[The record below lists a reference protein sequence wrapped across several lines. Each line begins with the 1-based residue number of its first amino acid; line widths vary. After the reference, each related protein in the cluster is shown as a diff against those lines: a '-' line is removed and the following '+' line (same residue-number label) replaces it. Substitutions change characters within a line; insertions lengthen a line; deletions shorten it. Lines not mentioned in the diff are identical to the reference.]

1 MNAATDRACVIFWR
15 HLYLILNGGRDIF
28 VWLSAIK
35 MGRCLSSHVQDLG
48 LVLLWGWGRVIQKCD
63 KVPVPVVPSHFYSS
77 EAQTGIQTHVPP
89 VPGTTPPSQLGNKL
103 LMRPLKLPLKLLH
116 APNKVCVCVCV
127 WACVLDR
134 ETERGSHTC
143 SLSPWNWVNSE
154 PVNPAVASKMSL
166 SPGASNREPPHW
178 FVQVC
183 VSVSRGRIEGVEVTV
198 VRAQDRQSQ
207 TRHLNCA
214 ESILRN
220 WVLGTQLPPS
230 LISEDELLDMSHCS
244 LNGIRSKGKRKKKKN
259 RWQHTLWI
267 LQPAPPPT
275 SLGKPWAFKAVSFFF
290 SFFFFSFFVLS
301 LFQ

>member
-1 MNAATDRACVIFWR
+1 MVAETFLFGFPPSRWAVVCRHTSRIWGLYCCGGGAA
-15 HLYLILNGGRDIF
+15 
-28 VWLSAIK
+28 LSKNAIK
-35 MGRCLSSHVQDLG
+35 YQCLLFR
-48 LVLLWGWGRVIQKCD
+48 LTFIQ
-63 KVPVPVVPSHFYSS
+63 V
-77 EAQTGIQTHVPP
+77 
-89 VPGTTPPSQLGNKL
+89 
-103 LMRPLKLPLKLLH
+103 RLKLGFKHRFPQSQAPHLH
-116 APNKVCVCVCV
+116 HSWETNYLWDHWNFPWNFSMPRTRCVCVCVCVCV

-183 VSVSRGRIEGVEVTV
+183 VSVSRGRIEGMEVTV

-290 SFFFFSFFVLS
+290 SFFFFSFFCFISFSVVAGSSVDMCLGGKAGG
-301 LFQ
+301 